1 MKNFKMP
8 LSTFIFLAILMTS
21 LEGFAQSK
29 KEQIE
34 SLNFS
39 IDSLN
44 KLVEVKNFEIKDFN
58 LKLEQQSS
66 KIQDKDKIILQLNN
80 ELTAINSQ
88 QKKTQKSLDSAIVAN
103 NSSSPF
109 SSKKQILTRLIGSYE
124 LDNIDGSSGANFM
137 FETRRDGQ
145 GEWASS
151 NSEIVD
157 RMREGFIVELTQ
169 KDLNLLNNLK
179 IEVDSNLKVILKS
192 GTQVIFTSQ
201 FNEKGMDYNVNKVD
215 DYELDEKLNSINEST
230 IFSDDEL
237 MLYAKNGIDLEN
249 YLKGRTFDV
258 VLNDAMILSYDLFA
272 AEFVLNI
279 FSSCCGTN
287 TLIFKKEIF

>member
-1 MKNFKMP
+1 MP